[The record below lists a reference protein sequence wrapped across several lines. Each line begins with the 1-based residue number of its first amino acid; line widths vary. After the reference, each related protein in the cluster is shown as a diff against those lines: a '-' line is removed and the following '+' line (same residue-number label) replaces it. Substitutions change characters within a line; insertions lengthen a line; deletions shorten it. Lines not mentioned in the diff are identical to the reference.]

1 MNDRLSLHRWL
12 LAIVA
17 CLAALA
23 LGPRL
28 AIAEIV
34 TTDEMTAPSPADAD
48 RAKVQSF
55 LEQATVVQKLQ
66 TMGVNSIDAK
76 DRVAAMS
83 QEEVHALAQRI
94 DSLPAG
100 GNLSN
105 TDLIIILL
113 VVILVAIII

>member
-1 MNDRLSLHRWL
+1 MDNRLSSHRWL

-23 LGPRL
+23 LEPRI
-28 AIAEIV
+28 ARAEIV
-34 TTDEMTAPSPADAD
+34 TSDEMTVPTPADAE

-66 TMGVNSIDAK
+66 TMGINSIDAK

-94 DSLPAG
+94 DTLPAG
-100 GNLSN
+100 GNLGT
-105 TDLIIILL
+105 TDYILILL
-113 VVILVAIII
+113 AVILVIIII